1 MLLTSCTI
9 EEIHQLFLSGHPRFR
24 ANQLWQAL
32 YHQDIISIDDLHV
45 WPQALRQSF
54 SQPNLFSSKVLKT
67 LHEGKQAKLV
77 IELHDQSKVET
88 VLLVDKNDR
97 KTACLSSQVGC
108 AMACSFCKTGTLGL
122 TRNLEAGEIIEQ
134 LLFLRKNYGN
144 IDNVVFMGMG
154 EPTANLSAVL
164 KSIKLLGEKE
174 ALHMSPRRFTIST
187 CGISS
192 GIRRIADEN
201 PNIGL
206 AFSLVTADDEK
217 RPQLMP
223 SARKNPL
230 SALKDA
236 LLYYQQKGGRRIT
249 LEVALLPSYNNTRI
263 DAQKIAMFA
272 KGLDYI
278 VNIIPWNPVEGLPY
292 KRPTETE
299 VAEFSQW
306 LEEAGVSATRRYR
319 RAANIAGACGQL
331 GEG

>member
-1 MLLTSCTI
+1 MPN
-9 EEIHQLFLSGHPRFR
+9 QPRFR

-32 YHQDIISIDDLHV
+32 YHQEITSIDELHV

-54 SQPNLFSSKVLKT
+54 SQSNLFSSKVVKT

-77 IELHDQSKVET
+77 IELHDHTKVET

-134 LLFLRKNYGN
+134 LLFLRKNYGA

-164 KSIKLLGEKE
+164 KSIALLGEKE
-174 ALHMSPRRFTIST
+174 SLHMSPRRFTIST

-201 PNIGL
+201 PHIGL
-206 AFSLVTADDEK
+206 AFSLVTADDTK
-217 RPQLMP
+217 RPELMP
-223 SARKNPL
+223 SAKKNPL
-230 SALKDA
+230 PALKEA

-249 LEVALLPSYNNTRI
+249 LEVALLPSYNNTRV

-292 KRPTETE
+292 RRPTELE
-299 VAEFSQW
+299 VAEFGQW